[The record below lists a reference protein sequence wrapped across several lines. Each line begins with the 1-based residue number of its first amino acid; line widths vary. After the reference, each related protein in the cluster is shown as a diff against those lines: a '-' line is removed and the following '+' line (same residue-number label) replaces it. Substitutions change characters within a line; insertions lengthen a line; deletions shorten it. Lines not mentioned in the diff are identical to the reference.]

1 VQYPKGTQNYHHE
14 VEFVVCINKAGQN
27 IPQNTAMDHVF
38 GYACGL
44 DMTRRDLQTIAKE
57 KRRPWDL
64 AKDVEQSAVI
74 GSITPKENFGHIGP
88 QRIELF
94 VNEKRVQ
101 SANLSDMIHTVPD
114 IIHDLSKYYT
124 LTPGDMIMTGTPAGV
139 GPVHKGDILDARI
152 GGLTN
157 LVVNIDQ

>member
-1 VQYPKGTQNYHHE
+1 
-14 VEFVVCINKAGQN
+14 
-27 IPQNTAMDHVF
+27 
-38 GYACGL
+38 
-44 DMTRRDLQTIAKE
+44 
-57 KRRPWDL
+57 L

-124 LTPGDMIMTGTPAGV
+124 LMPGDMIMTGTPAGV
-139 GPVHKGDILDARI
+139 GPVHQGDTLDARI
-152 GGLTN
+152 DGLTN